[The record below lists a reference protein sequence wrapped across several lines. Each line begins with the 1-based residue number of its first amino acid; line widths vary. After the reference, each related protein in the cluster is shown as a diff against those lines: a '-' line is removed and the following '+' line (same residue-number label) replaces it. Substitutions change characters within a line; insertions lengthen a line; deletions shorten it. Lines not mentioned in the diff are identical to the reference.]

1 MRMRRK
7 RLELNS
13 FILAF
18 LVFLI
23 AYLDVAACTKS
34 GSSPASTES
43 GKHDEQVTALP
54 SAASIECYDFFE
66 MTLRVDKPA
75 ARNPFR
81 DVKVSGH
88 FGLIAKGAMLAV
100 DGFCDDPDGTVFRI
114 RFMPA
119 AYSNVTWDLGDDL
132 DRFRSEVWTHET
144 GTMLYGLDPYH
155 HLATSHPVDNRY
167 QDRTSQWFTMTSF
180 QRWKRPLHGWMLDQ
194 REQQLRAKRIIPQVN
209 EEYGY
214 EDHYPSFA
222 PYKPPAASAEANRRA
237 AWEIAMAGCYQ
248 TTGETAK
255 RGTGFFP
262 NTGAAG

>member
-7 RLELNS
+7 RLKLNS
-13 FILAF
+13 CILAF

-23 AYLDVAACTKS
+23 AYLDVACTKS
-34 GSSPASTES
+34 GSNPAPTES

-88 FGLIAKGAMLAV
+88 FGLIAKGTMLAV

-119 AYSNVTWDLGDDL
+119 QAGDYAYSVTYRRGGFEWVYAGTFKAIEGKRAGILRVDVANPWRSIWEGSGD
-132 DRFRSEVWTHET
+132 H
-144 GTMLYGLDPYH
+144 
-155 HLATSHPVDNRY
+155 
-167 QDRTSQWFTMTSF
+167 
-180 QRWKRPLHGWMLDQ
+180 
-194 REQQLRAKRIIPQVN
+194 
-209 EEYGY
+209 
-214 EDHYPSFA
+214 
-222 PYKPPAASAEANRRA
+222 
-237 AWEIAMAGCYQ
+237 
-248 TTGETAK
+248 
-255 RGTGFFP
+255 FFP
-262 NTGAAG
+262 EWNHRFPIDGLE